1 MLGPRRLD
9 KLGFGPEVT
18 QITGALSHGEGKMLL
33 FSRQNFWRFDVKT
46 QMVDPKSA
54 SPVDQM
60 FPGVPLDMH
69 DIFQYRGEG
78 RRRGLGEGLSRRHF
92 FPR

>member
-1 MLGPRRLD
+1 MRATGTASRGSPGAIRMLCGSAPVCL
-9 KLGFGPEVT
+9 PP
-18 QITGALSHGEGKMLL
+18 SC
-33 FSRQNFWRFDVKT
+33 RFDVKT

>member
-1 MLGPRRLD
+1 MRATGTASRGSPGAIRMLPGSAPVSS
-9 KLGFGPEVT
+9 P
-18 QITGALSHGEGKMLL
+18 LSC
-33 FSRQNFWRFDVKT
+33 SFDVKT

-60 FPGVPLDMH
+60 FPGVPLDTH

-78 RRRGLGEGLSRRHF
+78 CRRGLGECLSHRHF
-92 FPR
+92 FPRYAPLT